1 MPAKFNSS
9 PARTERTGLLCNW
22 LVVGCLLL
30 ASCRI
35 AATYGH
41 LSHVYD
47 EPYHVLRG
55 VQWLTGQA
63 YRHTEHPPL
72 GPGVC
77 AAVPVL
83 LGADIDSTG
92 SKQRDG
98 LRLLYDD
105 CRGVAC
111 AQRLATFRMGNLL
124 FFWLAGVGLYCW
136 VRGHAGAWT
145 GLTAVGLWSHV
156 PSVLAHSGVVTT
168 DLPVTALLIW
178 SVIAWEHALRARH
191 LEVWLLAG
199 LVTGLALLTKY
210 SALLFLPACVGPT
223 VLYQL
228 SGAQRPPIS
237 GKRQLSYLAG
247 AGVVAGLVIWS
258 AFGFSLASLGSV
270 RIEEYR
276 FAGFPEAMQTWIVP
290 APEYVAGVI
299 WTMQKLEAGHGS
311 YLFDQIPPG
320 GSPWFFPIALAVK
333 TPTVIGLLFLGGAVT
348 AIRGWWRGSDRRW
361 PILPLAMAT
370 SLMLVVVPST
380 INIGF
385 RHLLPITLFVATVAA
400 VGLVKLL
407 ERVGDGDTGNRPAGD
422 GRIASWSTGGVAR
435 SAVRLMLLA
444 GLIWTVFDL
453 WRAHPHYLSYFNEP
467 ARLRSQLI
475 LIDSDLDWG
484 QGLVEL
490 GRLSRRLAIEKLQ
503 IEHSAP
509 AELSRYDLPPP
520 PSDEEQNYWLAISV
534 SALYVRP
541 DLSAYRDR
549 LADAVVPGGSIRLY
563 RIKGNEL
570 QTGHRDNSQP

>member
-1 MPAKFNSS
+1 VAAQYNAS
-9 PARTERTGLLCNW
+9 PAPTERTSLLCNW

-35 AATYGH
+35 VATYAH
-41 LSHVYD
+41 VSQVYD

-55 VQWLTGQA
+55 VQWLTGQP

-92 SKQRDG
+92 AKQRDG
-98 LRLLYDD
+98 LRLLYGD

-124 FFWLAGVGLYCW
+124 FFWLAGVGLYYW

-145 GLTAVGLWSHV
+145 GLAAVGLWSHL

-178 SVIAWEHALRARH
+178 SVIAWEHALRTRH
-191 LEVWLLAG
+191 LEIWLLAG

-228 SGAQRPPIS
+228 SSAQRPPIS

-247 AGVVAGLVIWS
+247 AAMVAGLVIWS

-276 FAGFPEAMQTWIVP
+276 FAGFPEAMQAWIVP
-290 APEYVAGVI
+290 APEYMAGVI
-299 WTMQKLEAGHGS
+299 WTIQKLEAGHGS

-333 TPTVIGLLFLGGAVT
+333 TPIVIGLLFLRGAVT
-348 AIRGWWRGSDRRW
+348 AISGSWRGADRRW
-361 PILPLAMAT
+361 PILPLAIAA
-370 SLMLVVVPST
+370 SLMMVVIPST
-380 INIGF
+380 INIGS

-407 ERVGDGDTGNRPAGD
+407 ERVGNGHANDGH
-422 GRIASWSTGGVAR
+422 IKSWSTGGRAR
-435 SAVRLMLLA
+435 SVGRLLLLA
-444 GLIWTVFDL
+444 GLIWTVIDI
-453 WRAHPHYLSYFNEP
+453 WRAHPHYLSYFNEL
-467 ARLRSQLI
+467 ARLRSQPI

-490 GRLSRRLAIEKLQ
+490 SWLSRRLGIEKLQ
-503 IEHSAP
+503 VEHSAP

-520 PSDEEQNYWLAISV
+520 PSDEDQNYWLAISV

-541 DLSAYRDR
+541 DLSVYRAR
-549 LADAVVPGGSIRLY
+549 PADAVIPGGSIRLY
-563 RIKGNEL
+563 RVQRTAQRI
-570 QTGHRDNSQP
+570 NSQP